1 MVQSLCRDSEERLES
16 DSYRTTHPNYT
27 RIIQHTQR
35 AMSLQDIPLVMTPA
49 EVARLLGIGRNS
61 VYALL
66 RSGALRSIRVGKLLK
81 IPRAALEEY
90 LQGY

>member
-1 MVQSLCRDSEERLES
+1 MTYVLDPRL
-16 DSYRTTHPNYT
+16 TTHDDHNT
-27 RIIQHTQR
+27 ITQSTT
-35 AMSLQDIPLVMTPA
+35 ATHNDSPSVGQFQDLLLVLTPV
-49 EVARLLGIGRNS
+49 EVAHLLGIGRNS

-66 RSGALRSIRVGKLLK
+66 RSGALRSIRVGKLYK